1 MANEKYPIKPE
12 WTNYY
17 KALEVIRESGIT
29 NMFGAAPYLR
39 EIFPELSR
47 MESNE
52 VLCNWMEN
60 YDALSD
66 AYGWQR

>member
-1 MANEKYPIKPE
+1 MSTIKPE
-12 WTNYY
+12 WAKYY
-17 KALEVIRESGIT
+17 KALEVIRKSGIT

-66 AYGWQR
+66 AYGWGR

>member
-1 MANEKYPIKPE
+1 MANEKYPIKQE
-12 WTNYY
+12 WTKYY
-17 KALEVIRESGIT
+17 NALEVIRETGIT

-39 EIFPELSR
+39 EVFPELSR

-60 YDALSD
+60 YDTLSD
-66 AYGWQR
+66 MFNWR

>member
-1 MANEKYPIKPE
+1 MVNEKYPIKQE
-12 WTNYY
+12 WTKYY
-17 KALEVIRESGIT
+17 NALEVIRESGIT

-39 EIFPELSR
+39 EVFPELSR

-60 YDALSD
+60 YDTLSEM
-66 AYGWQR
+66 YGWR

>member
-1 MANEKYPIKPE
+1 MANEKYPIKQE
-12 WTNYY
+12 WTKYY
-17 KALEVIRESGIT
+17 NALEVIRESGIT

-39 EIFPELSR
+39 EVFPELSR

-60 YDALSD
+60 YDTLSD
-66 AYGWQR
+66 MFNWR

>member
-1 MANEKYPIKPE
+1 MANEKYPIKQE
-12 WTNYY
+12 WTKYY
-17 KALEVIRESGIT
+17 NALEVIRESGIT

-39 EIFPELSR
+39 EVFPELSR

-60 YDALSD
+60 YDTLSEMYD
-66 AYGWQR
+66 WR

>member
-12 WTNYY
+12 WTKYY
-17 KALEVIRESGIT
+17 KALEVIRESGVC
-29 NMFGAAPYLR
+29 NMWGANVYLK

-47 MESNE
+47 QESSE
-52 VLCNWMEN
+52 ILCNWITN

>member
-1 MANEKYPIKPE
+1 MANEKYPIKSE
-12 WTNYY
+12 WTKYY
-17 KALEVIRESGIT
+17 KTLEVIRESGIT

-39 EIFPELSR
+39 EVFPELSR

-60 YDALSD
+60 YDTLSEM
-66 AYGWQR
+66 YGWR

>member
-12 WTNYY
+12 WTKYY
-17 KALEVIRESGIT
+17 KVLEVIRESGIT

-39 EIFPELSR
+39 EVFPELSR

-60 YDALSD
+60 YDTLSD
-66 AYGWQR
+66 MYGWR

>member
-1 MANEKYPIKPE
+1 MANEKYLIKPE
-12 WTNYY
+12 WTKYY

-60 YDALSD
+60 YDTLSD
-66 AYGWQR
+66 TFGWR

>member
-1 MANEKYPIKPE
+1 MTNEKYPIKQE
-12 WTNYY
+12 WTKYY
-17 KALEVIRESGIT
+17 NALEVIRESGIT

-39 EIFPELSR
+39 EVFPELSR

-60 YDALSD
+60 YDTLSEMC
-66 AYGWQR
+66 GWR

>member
-1 MANEKYPIKPE
+1 MTNEKNPIKQE
-12 WTNYY
+12 WTKNYN
-17 KALEVIRESGIT
+17 ALEVIRESGIT

-39 EIFPELSR
+39 EVFPELSR

-60 YDALSD
+60 YDTLSD
-66 AYGWQR
+66 LFNWR

>member
-12 WTNYY
+12 WTKYY
-17 KALEVIRESGIT
+17 NALEVIRESGIT

-39 EIFPELSR
+39 EVFPELSR

-60 YDALSD
+60 YGTLSEM
-66 AYGWQR
+66 YGWR

>member
-1 MANEKYPIKPE
+1 MANEKYPIKPA
-12 WTNYY
+12 WTKYY

-39 EIFPELSR
+39 EVFPELSR
-47 MESNE
+47 AESNE

-60 YDALSD
+60 YDTLSKM
-66 AYGWQR
+66 YGWR

>member
-1 MANEKYPIKPE
+1 MANEKYPIKQE
-12 WTNYY
+12 WTKYY
-17 KALEVIRESGIT
+17 NALEVIRESGIT

-39 EIFPELSR
+39 EVFPELSR

-60 YDALSD
+60 YDTLSEM
-66 AYGWQR
+66 YGWR

>member
-1 MANEKYPIKPE
+1 MANEKYPIKQE
-12 WTNYY
+12 LTKYY
-17 KALEVIRESGIT
+17 NALEVIRESGIT

-39 EIFPELSR
+39 EVFPELSR

-60 YDALSD
+60 YDTLSD
-66 AYGWQR
+66 MFNWR